1 MLVKLTQEQKVKKWL
16 EENPGWLSTAFFEQY
31 MTTSAFHRAIWNL
44 ENKHGVA
51 IEHGPK
57 DHLGFRSYRL
67 KKEAKQ
73 YVFEKKPQQPAMF
86 NVCNYK

>member
-1 MLVKLTQEQKVKKWL
+1 MLTKLTQEQKVKKWL
-16 EENPGWLSTAFFEQY
+16 EENGWLSTAFFEQY

-44 ENKHGVA
+44 ENKMGVK
-51 IEHGPK
+51 IERGER
-57 DHLGFRSYRL
+57 DQYGFMTYRL
-67 KKEAKQ
+67 KKQQ